1 MSIDLD
7 SGLVPN
13 RLRAYMSRSRI
24 KHSPPST
31 MILGDTPDDNLQ
43 GINMLNSHGG
53 C

>member
-7 SGLVPN
+7 SDNVPN

-31 MILGDTPDDNLQ
+31 MILGDIPDDNLH
-43 GINMLNSHGG
+43 GIGM
-53 C
+53 